1 MRIVLDTNV
10 LVSAFTSKLG
20 HSAKIID
27 LISMFEELQL
37 VLSEPILGEFK
48 EILSRDEVRARF
60 NYSTYDIEAFAR
72 SVRDV
77 STIVKL
83 KSNFKVVKEDRKD
96 DVVLNTAYDGK
107 VEYIVSGDHHLKNL
121 GKFKGIKI
129 ISPKQMMRIITG
141 RFGELVTLP

>member
-1 MRIVLDTNV
+1 MRIVLDTNG

-27 LISMFEELQL
+27 LISMFEEIQL
-37 VLSEPILGEFK
+37 VSSEPILGEFK
-48 EILSRDEVRARF
+48 HILSRDEVKARF
-60 NYSTYDIEAFAR
+60 NYSTRDIEAFAR
-72 SVRDV
+72 SIRDV

-83 KSNFKVVKEDRKD
+83 KSNFKVIKEDQED

-121 GKFKGIKI
+121 RQFRGIKI
-129 ISPKQMMRIITG
+129 VSPKQMMKLITR
-141 RFGELVTLP
+141 RFGELII